1 MKPQGQI
8 AFRPL
13 ALSWYKQGM
22 AETSQRAK
30 GQRLPHN
37 YIILIRSKSWLQ
49 IRQLCWLV
57 RLSPAGRPA
66 KNSEV
71 TSEKFI
77 HPQQ

>member
-22 AETSQRAK
+22 AATSQQAK

-37 YIILIRSKSWLQ
+37 YIILIHSKSWPH
-49 IRQLCWLV
+49 IRQLCWSV
-57 RLSPAGRPA
+57 
-66 KNSEV
+66 
-71 TSEKFI
+71 
-77 HPQQ
+77 